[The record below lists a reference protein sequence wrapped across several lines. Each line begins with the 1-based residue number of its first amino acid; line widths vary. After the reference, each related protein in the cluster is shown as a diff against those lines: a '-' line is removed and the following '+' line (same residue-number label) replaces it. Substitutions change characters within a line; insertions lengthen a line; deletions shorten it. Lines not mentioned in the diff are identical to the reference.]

1 MISYI
6 HYLMFAIGNGCK
18 RILFLERIPIS
29 VLQVFSLM
37 LPPLIKSEG
46 KRLFMVDTTTKMKKK
61 KENCN

>member
-1 MISYI
+1 
-6 HYLMFAIGNGCK
+6 
-18 RILFLERIPIS
+18 
-29 VLQVFSLM
+29 M

>member
-1 MISYI
+1 
-6 HYLMFAIGNGCK
+6 MFAIGNGCK